1 MIVCVCVCVLELQKR
16 LTYFLTFLRKI
27 EVLLLE
33 RNNFQGS
40 LDDSICED
48 GSTDLV
54 HFGSDC
60 GYVSDV
66 SEIGCKCCTNCCQDD
81 QECDTLVWEG
91 NLDPQVEYDYKRGG
105 EKLSHGVFFDG
116 S

>member
-1 MIVCVCVCVLELQKR
+1 MCLCVCLNYKKVLI
-16 LTYFLTFLRKI
+16 YFLRKI

-40 LDDSICED
+40 LDDSICQD

-60 GYVSDV
+60 GYL
-66 SEIGCKCCTNCCQDD
+66 CKCCTNCCQDD

-91 NLDPQVEYDYKRGG
+91 DLDPQAEYDYKRGG
-105 EKLSHGVFFDG
+105 EKIAHGVFFDG